1 VGTALA
7 GLAGLLLGLV
17 LNGIAWNTGWSFLLL
32 LFAAVVLGG
41 IGTAFGAFVG
51 AMIIGLVVEM
61 ANIWL
66 PGDLKHAAALLIL
79 IIVLLVRPQG
89 IFGRKER
96 IG

>member
-1 VGTALA
+1 
-7 GLAGLLLGLV
+7 
-17 LNGIAWNTGWSFLLL
+17 
-32 LFAAVVLGG
+32 
-41 IGTAFGAFVG
+41 
-51 AMIIGLVVEM
+51 MIIGLIVEM

-66 PGDLKHAAALLIL
+66 PGDLKHAAALFIL